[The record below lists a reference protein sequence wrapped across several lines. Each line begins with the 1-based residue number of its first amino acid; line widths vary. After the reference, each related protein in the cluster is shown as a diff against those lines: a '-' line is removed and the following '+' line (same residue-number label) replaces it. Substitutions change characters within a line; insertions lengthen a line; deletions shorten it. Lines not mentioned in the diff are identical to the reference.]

1 MGCIMKCSNLR
12 GEKRDIIGRRRK
24 KEMERN
30 GMVGDRSNADSLII
44 LVGGSL
50 YNVIINAKL
59 LSIELLLLL
68 LLIEKRT
75 GIGICV

>member
-1 MGCIMKCSNLR
+1 
-12 GEKRDIIGRRRK
+12 
-24 KEMERN
+24 
-30 GMVGDRSNADSLII
+30 MVGDRSNADSLII

-75 GIGICV
+75 GIGLCV